1 MRGGGD
7 RDNVAAV
14 LRSFLVRPPLLGEVF
29 DEVFGGEVFD
39 EVSGEIFVN
48 IRFVTNISGFAR
60 ISSKVNV
67 SNPRPLSK
75 DAVMEVSPIV

>member
-14 LRSFLVRPPLLGEVF
+14 LRSFLVRPPFLGE
-29 DEVFGGEVFD
+29 
-39 EVSGEIFVN
+39 GEIFVN
-48 IRFVTNISGFAR
+48 IRFVTNIFGFAR

-75 DAVMEVSPIV
+75 DAVMEVSLIV